1 MNNNNPIKVT
11 NNNDGGIGSLRYA
24 IDYAN
29 SNPGIDTIDLT
40 GISGTINLN
49 STLNIGAGNDINF
62 VDDGNTTISGQN
74 ARQLFSIN
82 GANVTLSRLTLA
94 NGYAKGGLSI
104 R

>member
-1 MNNNNPIKVT
+1 MIVVL
-11 NNNDGGIGSLRYA
+11 DILRYA

-62 VDDGNTTISGQN
+62 VDDGNTTISGTKRT
-74 ARQLFSIN
+74 ADF
-82 GANVTLSRLTLA
+82 
-94 NGYAKGGLSI
+94 
-104 R
+104 

>member
-49 STLNIGAGNDINF
+49 STLNIGAGVKMHGRSLVLMRRMSPYQDSPWLMGTLKEAMAPMVVV
-62 VDDGNTTISGQN
+62 VD
-74 ARQLFSIN
+74 
-82 GANVTLSRLTLA
+82 
-94 NGYAKGGLSI
+94 
-104 R
+104 